1 MTDLTFDDFRL
12 DTVNMRLWRGDQL
25 VELGGIPLTVLC
37 HLVKHG
43 MESAEELQRPLTKD
57 EIRTLVWGDVH
68 VSDETIRGCISVI
81 RRALSDDPQQPRYIL
96 THNKLGWRFIAK
108 ASRLAEPRIRAVQ
121 PPHGP
126 YDPAWYIEHPKIESD
141 ILGCLKFPGR
151 PVIIYGPQDSGKS
164 TLVSR
169 VIECAGAQQP
179 PDSWRLLRI
188 SIRSILE
195 EHSDS
200 LDSMLRE
207 LGRLMLDPHEES
219 PEHTHDLLAKAWA
232 PGLTAQVKL
241 KKLLKAHMLGEK
253 TIYLVLSDIERLVPW
268 RFQDAF
274 FDMLRS
280 WQGAEAFSSLRLI
293 LESAIPPRLFPLGG
307 NSPLWTKARRIELK
321 GLTSEEIAKL
331 AHLYGLRPSL
341 AACMELGGL
350 VGGLA
355 GLCRQAIYHAAING
369 ITLEAVLKEYQPEA
383 GRFGVYCE
391 HLDDVKQWMELRP
404 QVAAAELLPRDLST
418 EIELSPE
425 QAWPLVRKG
434 LIAETNE
441 RGVYILRC
449 KLYADFMAE
458 QAA

>member
-1 MTDLTFDDFRL
+1 
-12 DTVNMRLWRGDQL
+12 MRFAR
-25 VELGGIPLTVLC
+25 
-37 HLVKHG
+37 
-43 MESAEELQRPLTKD
+43 
-57 EIRTLVWGDVH
+57 WGDVH
-68 VSDETIRGCISVI
+68 VSDETIRGCISAI
-81 RRALSDDPQQPRYIL
+81 RRALGDDPQQPRYIL
-96 THNKLGWRFIAK
+96 THNKLGWRFITK
-108 ASRLAEPRIRAVQ
+108 AARLQSHAEPRLRAVQ

-126 YDPAWYIEHPKIESD
+126 YDSAWYIDHPKIESD
-141 ILGCLKFPGR
+141 ILGCLQFSGR

-164 TLVSR
+164 TLISR
-169 VIECAGAQQP
+169 VIDCAGAEQP
-179 PDSWRLLRI
+179 PDSWRLMRI

-207 LGRLMLDPHEES
+207 LGRLMLDPQEES
-219 PEHTHDLLAKAWA
+219 PEHTHELLAKDWT
-232 PGLTAQVKL
+232 PGLAAPVKL
-241 KKLLKAHMLGEK
+241 KKLLKAHLLGGGK

-280 WQGAEAFSSLRLI
+280 WQGDRAFSSLRLI

-321 GLTSEEIAKL
+321 GLTPEEIIKL

-341 AACMELGGL
+341 AACMELGEL

-355 GLCRQAIYHAAING
+355 GLCRQVLYHAAVNG
-369 ITLEAVLKEYQPEA
+369 ITLEAVLREYRPEV
-383 GRFGVYCE
+383 GQFGVFSE

-404 QVAAAELLPRDLST
+404 QAAAAELLPRDLST
-418 EIELSPE
+418 EIELSAE

-441 RGVYILRC
+441 RGVYVLRC